1 MVTTARIREHLDPA
15 GIAWISAL
23 KSTDLRKLAQPPLVP
38 EALVP
43 DAVAEIASPDFPGER
58 LMVCLN
64 PRLREE
70 RQRKREELLQLTEQ
84 ILERI
89 AASVRAGTLIG
100 KVRIGHRVSREVN
113 RLKVEKHFQITI
125 TDHRMS
131 WSRRHDR
138 IEAEARFDGV
148 YVIRTSLSDIKSEA
162 AVEASKSLSKVERA
176 FRSIKKD
183 LRVRPFNVYSEA
195 HVRAHV
201 FLCLLSY
208 YIEWHL
214 RQRLAPL
221 LFEDDDREAARAGRT
236 TPVESAKVSP
246 DAKRKA
252 DSKRTQDDFPV
263 HSFRTL
269 LDDLSSVGLNSVS
282 LSNQVPSE
290 LMIVTT
296 PTKLQDKAFQL
307 LGINPSQTVPLMMT
321 G

>member
-70 RQRKREELLQLTEQ
+70 RQRKREELLQLSEQ

-162 AVEASKSLSKVERA
+162 AVEASMSLSKVERA

-183 LRVRPFNVYSEA
+183 LRVRPFKVYSEA

-214 RQRLAPL
+214 RQRLALL
-221 LFEDDDREAARAGRT
+221 LFEDDDRQAARAWSNYASR
-236 TPVESAKVSP
+236 VS
-246 DAKRKA
+246 
-252 DSKRTQDDFPV
+252 Q
-263 HSFRTL
+263 
-269 LDDLSSVGLNSVS
+269 G
-282 LSNQVPSE
+282 
-290 LMIVTT
+290 VT
-296 PTKLQDKAFQL
+296 
-307 LGINPSQTVPLMMT
+307 
-321 G
+321 